1 MKLDFSNTI
10 IRFPALGAA
19 ALALALIAALLPS
32 PARAQAGDAKVTAA
46 LAAMAGL
53 AQAEEMCALDT
64 GFYVSLETLNDV
76 DFRPSQPPYYDYLNE
91 GGGTWVIRPS
101 RGLFETTRRD
111 LLAAFL
117 KWKGPY
123 TNFNSGVQQ
132 GTTPY
137 DEGTPLD
144 PWGQPYYLYSPLG
157 LVRGDT
163 GRITMENWRD
173 TFDRWRIVSS
183 GPDGTP
189 ATPDDLT
196 YAFGGG
202 ITDFV
207 ISSVTSPP
215 GPGPNL
221 AAEGVTWSGGV
232 FTAPGGA
239 TVEIRGYNLSV
250 APADGSVTLGGETLP
265 AAASWTD
272 TTIRLTLPNEDR
284 APAPLVVRRG
294 LSSSNPLMLAITVPR
309 NAARDW
315 PLYD

>member
-1 MKLDFSNTI
+1 MDLSRPNKTLPT
-10 IRFPALGAA
+10 LAA
-19 ALALALIAALLPS
+19 SALAFAFALAGALLPS
-32 PARAQAGDAKVTAA
+32 PARAQAGDAKETAA

-64 GFYVSLETLNDV
+64 GFYVTLETLNDV
-76 DFRPSQPPYYDYLNE
+76 NFRPSQPPYYDYLNE

-123 TNFNSGVQQ
+123 TNFNGGVQQ
-132 GTTPY
+132 GSTPY

-163 GRITMENWRD
+163 GRITMEGWRD
-173 TFDRWRIVSS
+173 SFDRWRIVSS

-189 ATPDDLT
+189 ATPDDLG
-196 YAFGGG
+196 YFFGGG

-207 ISSVTSPP
+207 ISSVNNPP
-215 GPGPNL
+215 GPGL
-221 AAEGVTWSGGV
+221 AAEGVTWSDGV

-239 TVEIRGYNLSV
+239 TVEIRGYNMSNS
-250 APADGSVTLGGETLP
+250 PADGSVTLGGIALP
-265 AAASWTD
+265 PAASWTG
-272 TTIRLTLPNEDR
+272 TTIRLTLPNEER
-284 APAPLVVRRG
+284 APAPLVVHRG
-294 LSSSNPLMLAITVPR
+294 AVFSNPLMLAIAVQR